1 MRILELGV
9 LLMVG
14 TTVTLGAGLAIFSFG
29 MNDPK
34 APPPKISI
42 TIANNPETPEADFKI
57 QHKYGDTLKG
67 GDWKLSIVEA
77 GNPPVFAVANQSS
90 DFSVGFQIHARYLT
104 EAGGWV
110 SNSVLSSDGAALISN
125 HKYNVKLVHI
135 SSNAILIDT
144 DVEVR

>member
-42 TIANNPETPEADFKI
+42 TVLNNPETPEVDLKI

-90 DFSVGFQIHARYLT
+90 DFSVGYQIYARYLT

-110 SNSVLSSDGAALISN
+110 SNSALSSGGGALISS

-135 SSNAILIDT
+135 SSKTILIDT

>member
-1 MRILELGV
+1 MRVLELGL

-14 TTVTLGAGLAIFSFG
+14 TTVTLGAGLAIFSFE

-42 TIANNPETPEADFKI
+42 TLMNNPDTPEADFKI

-77 GNPPVFAVANQSS
+77 GNPPVFAVADQLS
-90 DFSVGFQIHARYLT
+90 DFSVGDQIYARFLT

-110 SNSVLSSDGAALISN
+110 SNSALSSGGGTLISS

-135 SSNAILIDT
+135 SSNTVLIDR
-144 DVEVR
+144 DIEVR